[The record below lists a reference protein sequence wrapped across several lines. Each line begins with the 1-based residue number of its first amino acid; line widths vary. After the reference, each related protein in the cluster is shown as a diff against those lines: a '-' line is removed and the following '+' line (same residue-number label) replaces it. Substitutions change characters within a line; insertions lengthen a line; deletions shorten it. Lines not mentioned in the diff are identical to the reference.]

1 MKGTKLPKN
10 NKALINNHKKNND
23 ISPHL
28 NVLQFDLNNN
38 NHNNINKM
46 NNNIKK
52 VRNLSQKPIRK
63 INNNYY
69 INNINNNFYN
79 YNDNMNNMSN
89 IPQNNFMIKNS
100 YRQNYNNSNQNNNYN
115 FNNIIPKKE
124 KRNSQK
130 QLLPIKS
137 NQNSNKNNKKKKQ
150 NNNNQNENIKI
161 KLDQKGV
168 YISQEDDIFEDQND
182 PVNKLNTALKYKQS
196 NNLRISQEEKNMI
209 DTIKKVSSNRVQYRN
224 THQMIK
230 EIGKIM
236 KNPVVSFLIHKE
248 PVEKNEVDNPSDKL
262 SQMLSEKMLEEKK
275 KRMREEELIKEKKE
289 EDLYYEELQKKIKE
303 EIKNKGNFDF
313 SKLPDKDRQM
323 LAQRKVYN
331 KIGLKVYE
339 NYADDKN
346 NNNNKNDNINDDK
359 LVKNN
364 DINEKIENQIKNEI
378 NREEK
383 RENFLKEI
391 ERYNEEEDDYF
402 NIDKIKNKK
411 KEDINEYDNNNE
423 KEKEKEKPTDRG
435 ILEKILKKIE
445 YKNEQ
450 LINHNEANDAI
461 YAKKDK
467 NTQKKTKNF

>member
-1 MKGTKLPKN
+1 MKGKRLSQKKPIVKQNIKN
-10 NKALINNHKKNND
+10 QKNQINSYKINNE

-28 NVLQFDLNNN
+28 NVLHFDYNNN
-38 NHNNINKM
+38 NKNNFNK
-46 NNNIKK
+46 NTKN
-52 VRNLSQKPIRK
+52 VRHLSQKPIRK
-63 INNNYY
+63 SNFNNNKNIQNIQNNNFYF
-69 INNINNNFYN
+69 NNINNNF
-79 YNDNMNNMSN
+79 
-89 IPQNNFMIKNS
+89 IVKNS
-100 YRQNYNNSNQNNNYN
+100 YPLENPNININNNKN
-115 FNNIIPKKE
+115 IPKLNNNNFRK
-124 KRNSQK
+124 NSQK
-130 QLLPIKS
+130 QLRPKNPS
-137 NQNSNKNNKKKKQ
+137 NRYNNNSNNNDK
-150 NNNNQNENIKI
+150 IKI
-161 KLDQKGV
+161 KLDSKGV
-168 YISQEDDIFEDQND
+168 YIDQEEDVYEDPKD
-182 PVNKLNTALKYKQS
+182 PVNKLNNVLKYRES
-196 NNLRISQEEKNMI
+196 NNLGISQEEKNMI
-209 DTIKKVSSNRVQYRN
+209 ETIKKVSSNRVQYRN
-224 THQMIK
+224 THQMLK

-236 KNPVVSFLIHKE
+236 KNPVVSFLIKKDPVLEKKE
-248 PVEKNEVDNPSDKL
+248 EPSDKL
-262 SQMLSEKMLEEKK
+262 SEMLSQKLLEEQKEKM
-275 KRMREEELIKEKKE
+275 RIKKE
-289 EDLYYEELQKKIKE
+289 EDKYYEELQKKIKE
-303 EIKNKGNFDF
+303 EIKTKGNFDF

-423 KEKEKEKPTDRG
+423 KEKEKEKPTARG